1 MNTFS
6 LKVIAC
12 DRVFFDGRCEQVVLP
27 LHDGEKAIQAHHEN
41 MVFAV
46 EIGEIRIT
54 DETGEEIVGVTG
66 TGFAQIIN
74 NRAMVIVDTCESPEE
89 IDVRRAEEA
98 KERAQE
104 QLRQKQ
110 SIQEII
116 VPKHRWR
123 ARCRASRSGKK
134 TVRPDIKK
142 KKGLVQG
149 SGGSEREKT
158 SLQTRRNLV
167 IMRVGRK
174 KGCSRVW
181 E

>member
-1 MNTFS
+1 MNTF
-6 LKVIAC
+6 LLNVTAC
-12 DRVFFDGRCEQVVLP
+12 DRVFFEGYCRQVILP
-27 LHDGEKAIQAHHEN
+27 LEDGEKGIQAHHEN

-110 SIQEII
+110 SIQEYYLSQASMA
-116 VPKHRWR
+116 R
-123 ARCRASRSGKK
+123 AMTRLKASRNRRG
-134 TVRPDIKK
+134 DI
-142 KKGLVQG
+142 
-149 SGGSEREKT
+149 
-158 SLQTRRNLV
+158 
-167 IMRVGRK
+167 
-174 KGCSRVW
+174 
-181 E
+181 